1 MRNAIKFITVAII
14 LQVLSITNS
23 NAQQLGLNFNHNP
36 ENIDFNYV
44 KKIGVKWLRIT
55 PRILNYTDGIL
66 NADTD
71 TGIQKIVEAG
81 RMGYNIAFGFR
92 WDFKHRNLAVPQ
104 PGSPKEAEY
113 FKTVDK
119 ILDRVGEYVDIFKLG
134 NEPNLET
141 IESDLQYNKQNKVP
155 LVVFTER
162 LMDHVIEYYKNHPS
176 WKVPELYAGSLPAL
190 FEKAQQQKPGVYEL
204 IKFAQNRPEI
214 KGLAV
219 HLHIADT
226 LQIPQA
232 LAFVRTIMPD
242 KPIIVPEFSLF
253 RLYNKHFGDKVAASD
268 RGAAFVKKYHL
279 SPDIKVHEWL
289 GLVNS
294 GKIPYQQWEEMFL
307 SQDWYPAHYLNTY
320 YRYFTKYNV
329 VLATYPLLQQGFDKD
344 VRTESASWFLNPLF
358 LQKSFS
364 LNPQNEYYVNPLSYP
379 DFTKLL
385 KINTN

>member
-1 MRNAIKFITVAII
+1 MKITTRFWCLTLII
-14 LQVLSITNS
+14 CAFVSTNS
-23 NAQQLGLNFNHNP
+23 YSQQLGLNFNHNP
-36 ENIDFNYV
+36 ENIDFKYV
-44 KKIGVKWLRIT
+44 KKIDVKWIRIT
-55 PRILNYTDGIL
+55 PRILDYTDGIL
-66 NADTD
+66 NAETD

-81 RMGYNIAFGFR
+81 KMGYNIAFGFR
-92 WDFKHRNLAVPQ
+92 WDFKHRNLAMPE
-104 PGSPKEAEY
+104 PGSLKEAEY
-113 FKTVDK
+113 FKTADK
-119 ILDRVGEYVDIFKLG
+119 LLDRVGEYVDIFKLG

-141 IESDLQYNKQNKVP
+141 IESDLQYNKENKVP

-162 LMDHVIEYYKNHPS
+162 LMDHVIAYYKSHPS
-176 WKVPELYAGSLPAL
+176 WKMPEIYAGSFPAL

-214 KGLAV
+214 KGFSV

-253 RLYNKHFGDKVAASD
+253 RLYNKHFGDKIGASV
-268 RGAAFVKKYHL
+268 RGSAFVKKYHL

-289 GLVNS
+289 GLVNA
-294 GKIPYQQWEEMFL
+294 GKVPHQQWEEMFL

-320 YRYFTKYNV
+320 YRYFTQFNV

-344 VRTESASWFLNPLF
+344 VKAESASWFLNPLF

-364 LNPQNEYYVNPLSYP
+364 LNSQKEYYINPLSYS
-379 DFTKLL
+379 DFTRLL
-385 KINTN
+385 KN